1 MNSASG
7 IKIMRGIYA
16 GRQIVH
22 LVKTRLFRTQTQ
34 ILFEQ
39 KILKIRLQQLF
50 NHVGIFNVNPVKR
63 KRFILKVQ
71 TPQIERTLAFAAD
84 RNNQIICL
92 LHKKISD
99 KIGQIISYPH
109 KMSKIF
115 RPRLKPTVDS
125 ARH

>member
-1 MNSASG
+1 MNTAAG

-22 LVKTRLFRTQTQ
+22 FVKAGLFRTQTQ

-39 KILKIRLQQLF
+39 KIFKIRLQQLF
-50 NHVGIFNVNPVKR
+50 NHVGIFNVNPVER

-84 RNNQIICL
+84 GNNQIICL
-92 LHKKISD
+92 LH
-99 KIGQIISYPH
+99 
-109 KMSKIF
+109 
-115 RPRLKPTVDS
+115 
-125 ARH
+125 